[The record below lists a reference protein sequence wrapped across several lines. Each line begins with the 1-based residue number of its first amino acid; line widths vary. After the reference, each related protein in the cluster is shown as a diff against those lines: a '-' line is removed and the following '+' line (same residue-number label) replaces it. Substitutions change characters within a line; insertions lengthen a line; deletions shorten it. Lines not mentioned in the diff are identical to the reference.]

1 MLTSALG
8 KWMPMH
14 WIAFQ
19 NYLFKFSRCLSEGTK
34 ISNDPFSPVLQRFQD
49 LEEAHLKQMK
59 EFLTSYMEIVQNN
72 FDLVGQVG

>member
-19 NYLFKFSRCLSEGTK
+19 NEGTK